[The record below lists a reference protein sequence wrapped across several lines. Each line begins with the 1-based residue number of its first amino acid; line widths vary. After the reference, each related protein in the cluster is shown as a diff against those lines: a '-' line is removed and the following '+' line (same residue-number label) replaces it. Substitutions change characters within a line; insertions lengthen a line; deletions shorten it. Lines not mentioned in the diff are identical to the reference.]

1 MIHSAATRYAIRAVC
16 HIGHLPPG
24 TKVQVKEISEALDIP
39 QAFLSK
45 ILQDLARKGV
55 LTSTKGPGGGF
66 KLNCSPEDCS
76 LYSLVE
82 AVEGPMAEG
91 ECLLGLSP
99 CGDETKCPVHDTWK
113 DIQDAFLERMMST
126 SVMDVVEADKRK
138 REALGEATL
147 VALGEGV

>member
-1 MIHSAATRYAIRAVC
+1 LIHSAATRYAIRAVC

-24 TKVQVKEISEALDIP
+24 TKAQVKEISEALDIP

-45 ILQDLARKGV
+45 ILQDLARKGI
-55 LTSTKGPGGGF
+55 LSSTKGPGGGF

-82 AVEGPMAEG
+82 AVEGPMSEG

-99 CGDETKCPVHDTWK
+99 CTDETKCPVHDTWK
-113 DIQDAFLERMMST
+113 DIQESFLERMMST

-138 REALGEATL
+138 REALGEASL
-147 VALGEGV
+147 VALGEGL